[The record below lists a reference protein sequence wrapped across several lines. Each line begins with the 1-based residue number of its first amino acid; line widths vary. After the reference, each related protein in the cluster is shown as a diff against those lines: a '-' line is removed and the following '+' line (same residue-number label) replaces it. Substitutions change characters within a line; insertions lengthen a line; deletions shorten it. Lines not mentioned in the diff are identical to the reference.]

1 MKAIAWLVR
10 LVFFAVVLWFAV
22 KNTTPV
28 PVKLTETLHWDDVPL
43 IVVML
48 ACVLIGVAAGTIA
61 LAPRL
66 FSLRRQVAALRRQA
80 QRATPADAAAERL
93 ADQVAS
99 AARNVGAVGELGAD
113 TRYPR

>member
-1 MKAIAWLVR
+1 MKAISWLVR
-10 LVFFAVVLWFAV
+10 FLLFAVVLWFAL

-28 PVKLTETLHWDDVPL
+28 PLRLTESLYWEDVPL

-61 LAPRL
+61 LTPRL
-66 FSLRRQVAALRRQA
+66 FSLRRQVAALRRQSERTA
-80 QRATPADAAAERL
+80 SADAAAERL

-99 AARNVGAVGELGAD
+99 AARNVGAVGELDPD
-113 TRYPR
+113 TRLRR

>member
-28 PVKLTETLHWDDVPL
+28 PVKLTETLRWDEVPL

-48 ACVLIGVAAGTIA
+48 ACVLIGVAAGAIA

-66 FSLRRQVAALRRQA
+66 FRLRRQVAALRRQTE
-80 QRATPADAAAERL
+80 RATPTDATAERL
-93 ADQVAS
+93 ANQVAS

-113 TRYPR
+113 TRFPR

>member
-80 QRATPADAAAERL
+80 HRATPADAATERL

>member
-1 MKAIAWLVR
+1 MKAISWLAR
-10 LVFFAVVLWFAV
+10 LVFFAVVLWFAL

-28 PVKLTETLHWDDVPL
+28 PLRLTETLYWEDVPL

-48 ACVLIGVAAGTIA
+48 ACVLIGAAAGAIA

-66 FSLRRQVAALRRQA
+66 FSLRRQVAALRRQSE
-80 QRATPADAAAERL
+80 RGTPADAAAERL

-99 AARNVGAVGELGAD
+99 AARNVGAVGELDAD
-113 TRYPR
+113 TRLRR

>member
-10 LVFFAVVLWFAV
+10 LVFFAVVLWFAL
-22 KNTTPV
+22 KNTTAV
-28 PVKLTETLHWDDVPL
+28 PLKLTETLHWDEVPL

-48 ACVLIGVAAGTIA
+48 ACVLIGVAAGTVA

-80 QRATPADAAAERL
+80 ERATPADAAAERL

-99 AARNVGAVGELGAD
+99 AARNAGAVGELGAD
-113 TRYPR
+113 TRFRR